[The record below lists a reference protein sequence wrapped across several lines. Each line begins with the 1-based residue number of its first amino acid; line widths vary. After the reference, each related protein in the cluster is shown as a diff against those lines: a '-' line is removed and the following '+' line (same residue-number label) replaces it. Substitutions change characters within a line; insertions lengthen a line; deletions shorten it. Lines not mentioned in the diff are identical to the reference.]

1 MEGKRY
7 CFCQGKDSAMIRRT
21 LCVLV
26 LLGLLLNLHVAASA
40 CGPSY
45 LEPIFIFQGS
55 PDLPFEDFTAGK
67 IGIVRPTFGR
77 KTLLIAYRYLNGG
90 AFSASE
96 QKDLVMALKDET
108 PQEEMDKVVESWINT
123 RKELLNEVQPPAL
136 YTERRVHNSYT
147 FFPNCTQNAFEVA
160 TATLKD
166 RVVNYGADDPNV
178 REWLHGQDEV
188 FNNCA
193 ANEATLPAELGP
205 GVPIWLR
212 KDRDYQIA
220 AALFY
225 SMQFD
230 EAKSRFEKIAADG
243 QSDWQ
248 STAEYLVPRTLVRQA
263 SLIDPLKQ
271 AALYA
276 EAETR
281 LQTLVATG
289 NKFRD
294 ASRKLLGLVKY
305 RLHPEERTGE
315 LADLI
320 SFNGASLDLRQD
332 VIDYIWLIDKF
343 EGQVLRAENDRR
355 EALKKKETLEE
366 LFTLGR
372 RYDEPDE
379 DDELRITFIPRFAD
393 NSYDYEHTISLKVKP
408 DVSESEV
415 LRLVEQAL
423 NRAPRTEEANDIKS
437 QFKMGAERRQWFGS
451 YNRKLSLVSENYEG
465 CYGCFDIKLKLEDLP
480 SFLIAHDLTDWIFT
494 LQFEGPETYAHAVA
508 QWRQT
513 DSPAWLLAA
522 LVKAEITSPGL
533 SQLMKAAQRISQD
546 SVAFPTIAYHLVR
559 LHRGLGQTSEAQ
571 NLLDRVFSQFDQLP
585 VSAQNSFREEQVQM
599 AKDLSQFLKYAALKP
614 AAFYEDGLFVSI
626 RDMVESKKEWW
637 SSGYFRESKEAYE
650 ERIEESYKDLLS
662 EDVRLFDDPTNDILD
677 RHLPLQLLQQ
687 AAKDSQVPAYLRR
700 RLTLNVWTRAI
711 LLDNREVAV
720 QVTPEV
726 IKFAPRMT
734 TLLNEYLDAKNET
747 DRRHAALFVLL
758 KFPDLTP
765 FLSGAFQRFPIY
777 QDSDYYFESAWWC
790 EPSETEYREAQEVP
804 KVVPAPPFVD
814 AHQLEI
820 AKREYAA
827 LSEIGDASGFLG
839 KQVLQWAAES
849 PDDARIP
856 EALFI
861 AFAANQS
868 YKYGCNGWNHDEE
881 LQQQVSTLLHERYP
895 QSPWTAKLTSLEAP

>member
-1 MEGKRY
+1 
-7 CFCQGKDSAMIRRT
+7 MIRRS

-26 LLGLLLNLHVAASA
+26 LLGLLLNLHLAANA
-40 CGPSY
+40 CGPTY
-45 LEPIFIFQGS
+45 LEPIFVFEGS
-55 PDLPFEDFTAGK
+55 PDLPFDDFTAGK

-90 AFSASE
+90 SFTASE
-96 QKDLVMALKDET
+96 QKDLVMALKSET
-108 PQEEMDKVVESWINT
+108 PQGEMDKVVESWLNT
-123 RKELLNEVQPPAL
+123 RKELLNEAEPPAL
-136 YTERRVHNSYT
+136 YTERRVYNSYT

-178 REWLHGQDEV
+178 REWLRGQDEV

-193 ANEATLPAELGP
+193 ANAATLPAELGP

-230 EAKSRFEKIAADG
+230 EAKSRFEKIAGDG

-263 SLIDPLKQ
+263 SLIEDPLKH

-281 LQTLVATG
+281 LQALVATG

-305 RLHPEERTGE
+305 RIHPEERTGE

-332 VIDYIWLIDKF
+332 VIDYVWLLDKF
-343 EGQVLRAENDRR
+343 EGQVLIAENARR
-355 EALKKKETLEE
+355 EALKKKEAGEQ
-366 LFTLGR
+366 LFTPGR
-372 RYDEPDE
+372 RYEDPDE
-379 DDELRITFIPRFAD
+379 GEELRITFIPRFAD
-393 NSYDYEHTISLKVKP
+393 DSYDYEHVISLNAQP
-408 DVSESEV
+408 DLSESDV
-415 LRLVEQAL
+415 LRLAEQKL

-437 QFKMGAERRQWFGS
+437 QLKMAREHREWATSF
-451 YNRKLSLVSENYEG
+451 NRKLFVVSQDYEG
-465 CYGCFDIKLKLEDLP
+465 CYGCFDIKLKLTDLP
-480 SFLIAHDLTDWIFT
+480 PFLLTHDLTDWIFT

-522 LVKAEITSPGL
+522 LIKAESTSPGL
-533 SQLMKAAQRISQD
+533 SQLVRAAQRISPD
-546 SVAFPTIAYHLVR
+546 SPAFPTIAYHVAR
-559 LHRGLGQTSEAQ
+559 LNLALGQTGEARQ
-571 NLLDRVFSQFDQLP
+571 LLDDVFMQFDQLP
-585 VSAQNSFREEQVQM
+585 VSAQNLFRAERLQL
-599 AKDLSQFLKYAALKP
+599 AKDLSQFLQYAALKP
-614 AAFYEDGLFVSI
+614 AAFYEDGTFVSI
-626 RDMVESKKEWW
+626 RDLVENKKEWW
-637 SSGYFRESKEAYE
+637 SSQYFQESKEAYD
-650 ERIEESYKDLLS
+650 ERIEKSYRDLLS
-662 EDVRLFDDPTNDILD
+662 EDVRLFDDATNDILD

-687 AAKDSQVPAYLRR
+687 AAKDPKVPAYLRR

-711 LLDNREVAV
+711 LLDNHEVAD

-726 IKFAPRMT
+726 IKIAPEMT
-734 TLLNEYLDAKNET
+734 GLLKEYLEAKT
-747 DRRHAALFVLL
+747 DQDRHHAALFVLL

-765 FLSGAFQRFPIY
+765 FLAGAFQHFAIY
-777 QDSDYYFESAWWC
+777 PDSDYYFESAWWC
-790 EPSETEYREAQEVP
+790 KPSETEYREAQEVP
-804 KVVPAPPFVD
+804 KVVPAPRFLD
-814 AHQLEI
+814 AHQMEI

-827 LSEIGDASGFLG
+827 LSEIGDASSFIG
-839 KQVLQWAAES
+839 KRVLQWAADS

-881 LQQQVSTLLHERYP
+881 LQQQLATILHERYP
-895 QSPWTAKLTSLEAP
+895 QSPWTAKLTSLEGQ